1 MPDETNTQP
10 EQNQTEESTVQ
21 QSPRPDDSGAVEAQ
35 AATHAAEDS
44 HPGQKIQIGSRRK
57 NAEGGKP
64 RGAKPH
70 VGGKAPAIPAAV
82 SNKGPVPVPSV
93 RDNLPQDLEDEIA
106 AALEGESIDDLME
119 QSTPAAAA
127 QVETDD
133 RRRATVIRIDA
144 KHLFVSLSSAS
155 EGVIS
160 LQVFTEIPE
169 VGSEIDV
176 IVTGFN
182 EDDQIYEV
190 TVPGAAVS
198 VADWRDL
205 QEGAVIDVTI
215 TGSNVGGLECQV
227 NSIRGFIPAS
237 QISTYRVENFEEYV
251 GKKLQCVVTEASAER
266 RNLVLSHRSI
276 MEREAAE
283 QREQK
288 LGSLEVGSVHE
299 GIVRSVKDFGA
310 FVDIGG
316 IDGLIHISQMSWDRV
331 KHPSELV
338 KEGDKVKVRLEKIN
352 PETGKLGLSLRA
364 MQTHPWEGINER
376 FRVGEV
382 VSGAVSRIAD
392 FGAFVRLAPGIE
404 GLVHISELAHRRV
417 NLVSTEVSEGQDVS
431 VKVLSVDVQNQR
443 IALSIKQTTAA
454 PAKESK
460 RGDAEELP
468 PREMAVKRSNAP
480 LKGGR
485 DRSSGGE
492 QFGLK
497 W

>member
-44 HPGQKIQIGSRRK
+44 PPGQKIQIGSRRK

-182 EDDQIYEV
+182 EDDPIYEV

-198 VADWRDL
+198 VADWSDL

>member
-44 HPGQKIQIGSRRK
+44 PPGQKIQIGSRRK
-57 NAEGGKP
+57 NTEGGKP

-198 VADWRDL
+198 VADWSDL

-468 PREMAVKRSNAP
+468 PRELAVKRSNAP

>member
-35 AATHAAEDS
+35 AATHAAEDNP
-44 HPGQKIQIGSRRK
+44 PGQKIQIGSRRK

-198 VADWRDL
+198 VANWSDL

-215 TGSNVGGLECQV
+215 TGSNVGGLECQA

-468 PREMAVKRSNAP
+468 PRELAVKRSNAP

>member
-35 AATHAAEDS
+35 AATHAAEDNP
-44 HPGQKIQIGSRRK
+44 PGQKIQIGSRRK

-198 VADWRDL
+198 VANWSDL

-215 TGSNVGGLECQV
+215 TGSNVGGLECQA

>member
-35 AATHAAEDS
+35 AATHAAEDNP
-44 HPGQKIQIGSRRK
+44 PGQKIQIGSRRK

-198 VADWRDL
+198 GANWSDL

-215 TGSNVGGLECQV
+215 TGSNVGGLECQA

-237 QISTYRVENFEEYV
+237 QISIYRVENFEEYV
-251 GKKLQCVVTEASAER
+251 GKKMQCVVTEASAER